1 MRHHRL
7 IAVAAALC
15 VVPASGAAD
24 DTIFDFVAPRADQ
37 TGNYEA
43 GAGAVV
49 TGGFGTLAPIAGWFD
64 DSWAYRLALTI
75 DNPGSP
81 LTEWQLGLV
90 VDAQTMPGADVFAFG
105 QPTGADMRLVDNG
118 VPVSLMSLGRWSLED
133 NVGRMWFQVPSIAA
147 GQTVLEVYFGNPAAP
162 AIDDPGGV
170 FSYSAPYASRY
181 ALEPNQTNSLLL
193 VSAADDNDYDVAG
206 LTGTLQA
213 GDLLPVPDTSW
224 VEGESIAADAPFE
237 IGYFTDAAT
246 GAAPVAFARTLHS
259 VVVNRGTINEYRM
272 IAPFADAT
280 VTVDVNGT
288 TVDTVD
294 LTAGISGVHASDTPN
309 DATLTFTSTSPIM
322 VSHRS
327 DDPNDGYV
335 LPPPASEVWG
345 FASGTPR
352 VHAVSV
358 DARITVYTS
367 SQTSSTS
374 TITAGS
380 FVTLAA
386 GGSGT
391 ADALR
396 IVAVDAATQTTP
408 VPITVVATADGDG
421 GDSIVF
427 HPESELGRRWV
438 VPTDATFALI
448 AATRPSTTCTLTP
461 PMGVDVVVTS
471 ASTEVPPFP
480 TRIKFGAD
488 TGVNIDAGSVITCD
502 NPAFA
507 YYEDEATNDERNLF
521 PDEAHRKL
529 NATPPVL
536 TLMDTLVTRYEV
548 ATGAVIDTP
557 DAIAPTAVTAWTDFR
572 VAVSQ
577 PPATDIAYQLSI
589 DEGATYIVPF
599 NNAWVEAADMTV
611 GVTADDI
618 RDNLAT
624 LDTATGRVRVR
635 VILRSTD
642 GVARPA
648 VDSIRVFYESAG
660 AANRLVWDPVPD
672 TVIAGTGF
680 DVGVEAIDSEG
691 NRITGLDGA
700 LTISSSH
707 SGTVIP
713 DTVDMV
719 GGRAAFNLKLLGTGD
734 DVVLRAD
741 GPNGLVGLSGALDLV
756 APDGATLEYV
766 SGGDQFGPVGAIL
779 GEPFVARVVD
789 ADGDPIG
796 GVQVTFAVM
805 DGGGLLMPDELQSIA
820 VITDGDGLATA
831 TLRLGD
837 TAGAQRVRAEAA
849 GASVD
854 FVARADEEGAEP
866 PGGGC
871 CRLGSDDES
880 QRGAIALALFVC
892 VLLARRRDQI
902 LDG

>member
-7 IAVAAALC
+7 IAAAAVLC
-15 VVPASGAAD
+15 LLPASGAAD

-37 TGNYEA
+37 VGNYEP
-43 GAGAVV
+43 GTGAVV

-64 DSWAYRLALTI
+64 ESWSYRLALTV
-75 DNPGSP
+75 DNAGGALS
-81 LTEWQLGLV
+81 EWQLGLV
-90 VDAQTMPGADVFAFG
+90 VDAQTMPGADIFAFG

-133 NVGRMWFQVPSIAA
+133 NLGRMWFQMPTIAS
-147 GQTVLEVYFGNPAAP
+147 GQTVLDVYFGNALAP
-162 AIDDPGGV
+162 AIDDPDGV

-181 ALEPNQTNSLLL
+181 ALEPNAANTLLL
-193 VSAADDNDYDVAG
+193 LSAADANDYDVGG

-213 GDLLPVPDTSW
+213 GDLFPVPDTSW
-224 VEGESIAADAPFE
+224 TEGQAVAADAPFDV
-237 IGYFTDAAT
+237 GYFTDAAT

-259 VVVNRGTINEYRM
+259 VVVNRGAENQYRM
-272 IAPFADAT
+272 VAPFADAV
-280 VTVDVNGT
+280 VTVDVNGS
-288 TVDTVD
+288 TVDTVN
-294 LTAGISGVHASDTPN
+294 LSAGVSGIHASDTAN
-309 DATLTFTSTSPIM
+309 DATVTFTSTTPIM

-358 DARITVYTS
+358 DTQITVYS
-367 SQTSSTS
+367 SAQTSSTS
-374 TITAGS
+374 TISAGS
-380 FVTLAA
+380 FVTLTA

-391 ADALR
+391 ANALR
-396 IVAVDAATQTTP
+396 IVAVDSATQSMP

-421 GDSIVF
+421 GDGIVF

-438 VPTDATFALI
+438 IPTDATFALI
-448 AATRPSTTCTLTP
+448 AATRPSTTCTLSP
-461 PMGVDVVVTS
+461 PMGADIIVTS

-488 TGVNIDAGSVITCD
+488 SGVNIDTGSVITCD

-521 PDEAHRKL
+521 PDESHRKS
-529 NATPPVL
+529 NETPPVL
-536 TLMDTLVTRYEV
+536 TLMDALVTRYEV
-548 ATGAVIDTP
+548 GNGSIIDTP

-572 VAVSQ
+572 VAVAQ
-577 PPATDIAYQLSI
+577 PAETDIAYQLSI
-589 DEGATYIVPF
+589 DDGTTYLVPF
-599 NNAWVEAADMTV
+599 NNAWIEAADMTV

-618 RDNLAT
+618 RDNLAS
-624 LDTATGRVRVR
+624 LDTSTGRVRVR
-635 VILRSTD
+635 VILRSTN
-642 GVARPA
+642 GVAKPA
-648 VDSIRVFYESAG
+648 VDSIRVFYEAAG
-660 AANRLVWDPVPD
+660 VANRLVWDPVPD

-680 DVGVEAIDSEG
+680 DVGVEAVDSDG
-691 NRITGLDGA
+691 NRITGLDGT

-707 SGTVIP
+707 SGSVIP
-713 DTVDMV
+713 DSVVMT
-719 GGRAAFNLKLLGTGD
+719 GGRAAFNIKLLGTGD

-741 GPNGLVGLSGALDLV
+741 GPNGLVGISASFDLV
-756 APDGATLEYV
+756 APDGATLEYI
-766 SGGDQFGPVGAIL
+766 SGSDQFGPIGSIL

-805 DGGGLLMPDELQSIA
+805 EGGGVMMPDQAASIA

-831 TLRLGD
+831 ILRLGD
-837 TAGAQRVRAEAA
+837 SVGAQRVRAEAA

-871 CRLGSDDES
+871 CRLADDAGSS
-880 QRGAIALALFVC
+880 RGSLVLALFVC
-892 VLLARRRDQI
+892 LLLGRRR
-902 LDG
+902 LVG